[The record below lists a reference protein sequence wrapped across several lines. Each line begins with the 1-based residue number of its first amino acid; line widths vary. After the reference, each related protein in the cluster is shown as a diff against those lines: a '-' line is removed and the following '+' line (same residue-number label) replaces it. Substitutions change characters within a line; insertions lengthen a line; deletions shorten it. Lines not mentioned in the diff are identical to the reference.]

1 MSINSYGLKCQK
13 NTFFQLLGLF
23 FNNYLYINVF
33 ALALIFSFT
42 SAQTLQD
49 IENVRKQYQDALK
62 RQELQ
67 KPQEIKDAEETA
79 KSTSLPDKVIY
90 TRKEVESLIAN
101 TQKLLDKLN
110 SMQDS
115 SKSFGYIGYD
125 IFSIRDSIPFWQN
138 LPTPNDYILGPG
150 DEIIVSLYGA
160 IELSITETINRD
172 GQVFLKDVG
181 TINLSGM
188 SIDKAYKY
196 IKNKYSKAYSTLLGD
211 KPTTFFDITLGELK
225 SINVHVVGFAVY
237 PGIHIVHPFSSV
249 FSALSQSGGVD
260 LNGSLRE
267 IKIIRDGNIISSVD
281 LYDYIFL
288 GKSLSDIRL
297 LDQDIILI
305 PPRKSTIAIN
315 GRIKNPGYYEAK
327 PSENIQTL
335 INYSGGYST
344 LAQDYVFI
352 VNNDY
357 KKRRSAIIK
366 AEELYKN
373 KIFNG
378 DSIHVPIIYPFQE
391 YITLEGSIKS
401 PGKYPYQQGMSLKE
415 LLLIDG
421 SIENTVFK
429 NSIDLK
435 NISIYRRKQN
445 SIDIERLVIDL
456 TDNKNDIIL
465 QNFDQISVPPNQL
478 YKPLHSIIITGEVLL
493 PGLYNINNQKT
504 LNDIINS
511 SGGLTKDALK
521 NGIEIYRDSLRVA
534 WENMDF
540 ILDDGDSLNVL
551 RKTGTVQVIGEV
563 HKPGFITYK
572 NSYNAKNYINL
583 AGGLNAYADPR
594 DIMVIEPNGK
604 AIPRKKI
611 GWQSV
616 PEGAIIVVHKRSLFG
631 SAKGPTGWETFGL
644 ISSQAGNIATAL
656 LTLMLLINQTNSSNG
671 G

>member
-1 MSINSYGLKCQK
+1 MITNNYELKYQK
-13 NTFFQLLGLF
+13 ISFFQLKSLF
-23 FNNYLYINVF
+23 VFNRILAVVGII
-33 ALALIFSFT
+33 ALFQPLKG
-42 SAQTLQD
+42 QTLQD
-49 IENVRKQYQDALK
+49 IENVRKQYQEALK

-67 KPQEIKDAEETA
+67 KPQEVRDAEETA

-90 TRKEVESLIAN
+90 TRKEVESLIVN

-110 SMQDS
+110 SLQDS
-115 SKSFGYIGYD
+115 SKSFGFIGYD
-125 IFSIRDSIPFWQN
+125 IFSTRDSIPFWQN

-150 DEIIVSLYGA
+150 DEIIISLHGS

-211 KPTTFFDITLGELK
+211 RPTTFFDITLGELK

-267 IKIIRDGNIISSVD
+267 IKIIRDGEIISSVD
-281 LYDYIFL
+281 LYDYLFL

-327 PSENIQTL
+327 QSESIQNL
-335 INYSGGYST
+335 IDYSGGYST
-344 LAQDYVFI
+344 LAQDYIFI

-357 KKRRSAIIK
+357 KNRRSAIIK
-366 AEELYKN
+366 SEDLYNN

-378 DSIHVPIIYPFQE
+378 DSIHIPIINPFQE
-391 YITLEGSIKS
+391 YITLDGSIKS
-401 PGKYPYQQGMSLKE
+401 PGKYPYQEGMSLKE

-421 SIENTVFK
+421 SIEDKVFM

-445 SIDIERLVIDL
+445 SIDIDRLVIDL

-478 YKPLHSIIITGEVLL
+478 YKPLHSIIITGEVLF

-572 NSYNAKNYINL
+572 KSYNVKNYINL
-583 AGGLNAYADPR
+583 AGGFNSYANNK
-594 DIMVIEPNGK
+594 DIMVIEPNGR
-604 AIPRKKI
+604 AIPRKRI

-616 PEGAIIVVHKRSLFG
+616 PEGAMIVVHKKSLLS
-631 SAKGPTGWETFGL
+631 SANRVGGWESFGL
-644 ISSQAGNIATAL
+644 VTTQLSNVATTI
-656 LTLMLLINQTNSSNG
+656 LTLMVLINQSSSSNG

>member
-1 MSINSYGLKCQK
+1 VA
-13 NTFFQLLGLF
+13 LF
-23 FNNYLYINVF
+23 ATLN
-33 ALALIFSFT
+33 
-42 SAQTLQD
+42 AQTLQD
-49 IENVRKQYQDALK
+49 IENVRKQYQEALR

-67 KPQEIKDAEETA
+67 KPQEVRDAEETA

-90 TRKEVESLIAN
+90 TRKEVESLILN

-110 SMQDS
+110 SLQDS
-115 SKSFGYIGYD
+115 SKSFRHIGYD
-125 IFSIRDSIPFWQN
+125 VFTIRDSIPFWQN

-150 DEIIVSLYGA
+150 DEIIISLYGA
-160 IELSITETINRD
+160 IEISITETINRD

-188 SIDKAYKY
+188 SINKAYKY
-196 IKNKYSKAYSTLLGD
+196 IKNRYSKVYSTLLGE

-225 SINVHVVGFAVY
+225 SINIHVVGFAVY

-267 IKIIRDGNIISSVD
+267 IKIIRKGEIISSVD
-281 LYDYIFL
+281 LYDYLFL
-288 GKSLSDIRL
+288 GESLSDIRL

-315 GRIKNPGYYEAK
+315 GRIKNPGYYESK
-327 PSENIQTL
+327 PNESIQAL
-335 INYSGGYST
+335 IDYSGGYST

-357 KKRRSAIIK
+357 KNRRSAIIK
-366 AEELYKN
+366 SEELYEN
-373 KIFNG
+373 KIVHG
-378 DSIHVPIIYPFQE
+378 DSIHVPIIYSFQE

-401 PGKYPYQQGMSLKE
+401 PGKYPYQEGMTLKE

-421 SIENTVFK
+421 SIEDTVFK
-429 NSIDLK
+429 KSIDFK

-445 SIDIERLVIDL
+445 SIDIDRLVIDL

-465 QNFDQISVPPNQL
+465 QNFDQISVPPNHL
-478 YKPLHSIIITGEVLL
+478 YKPLHSIIITGEVAF

-511 SGGLTKDALK
+511 SGGLTKDALE
-521 NGIEIYRDSLRVA
+521 NGIEIIRDSLIVA

-540 ILDDGDSLNVL
+540 ILDNGDSLNVL

-563 HKPGFITYK
+563 HKPGFITFK
-572 NSYNAKNYINL
+572 KSYNVKNYINL
-583 AGGLNAYADPR
+583 AGGLNSYADSK
-594 DIMVIEPNGK
+594 DIMVIEPNGR
-604 AIPRKKI
+604 AIPRKRI

-616 PEGAIIVVHKRSLFG
+616 PEGAIIVVHKRSLFS
-631 SAKGPTGWETFGL
+631 SANSVNGWQAFGL
-644 ISSQAGNIATAL
+644 VASQLSNVATTI
-656 LTLMLLINQTNSSNG
+656 LTLMVLINQTNSSNG